1 MAAGI
6 FSRYF
11 TELIGYRQNMKFLLK
26 IWIVS
31 LLLALPNFAYSQSL
45 REFFSNRTE
54 VNRDDFPDSTDVT
67 GELFHELKRKEVQM
81 ELIMI
86 ILPLIFG
93 AFTSYRLYL
102 HRKKSQKMALNKWIN
117 KDFHDVLNIS
127 LNTIVR
133 CRSFTTQ
140 QNGMHINPYNYHIHY
155 RTLIEKDA
163 KSVINDEHGIAVLT
177 SSLKKCVDQNQEVI
191 RIDGNHKN
199 DRDAHC

>member
-1 MAAGI
+1 MLLRRVAYIGGVGVVSAGFAVNHYHHI
-6 FSRYF
+6 RCQPHEPNNTKWKS
-11 TELIGYRQNMKFLLK
+11 TGIGNKLFNGFVDIANKLSDGFK
-26 IWIVS
+26 
-31 LLLALPNFAYSQSL
+31 N
-45 REFFSNRTE
+45 
-54 VNRDDFPDSTDVT
+54 

-140 QNGMHINPYNYHIHY
+140 QNGRHINPYNYHIHY